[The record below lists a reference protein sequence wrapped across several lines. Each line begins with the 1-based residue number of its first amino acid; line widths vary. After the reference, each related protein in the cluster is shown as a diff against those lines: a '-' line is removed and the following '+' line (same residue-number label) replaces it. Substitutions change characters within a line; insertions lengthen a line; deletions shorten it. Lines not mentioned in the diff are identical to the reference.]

1 MGGDGPKTFD
11 RVIEFGNGWM
21 PISRPG
27 QNPVAKIP
35 ELRQRAERAGR
46 DPKSIS
52 IGIFFAKPDKAALDG
67 LRTAGVNRA
76 IFGLP
81 SEGRDAILPKLDAY
95 AQLIH

>member
-1 MGGDGPKTFD
+1 
-11 RVIEFGNGWM
+11 M

-27 QNPVAKIP
+27 QNPVTKIP
-35 ELRQRAERAGR
+35 ALRQQAEKAGR

-52 IGIFFAKPDKAALDG
+52 VSLFFAKPDKAALDA

-81 SEGRDAILPKLDAY
+81 SEGRDTILPKLDAY
-95 AQLIH
+95 AQLIR